1 MVKGISKQVIVLN
14 ATDRA
19 LFDQAIFILSDDAV
33 RGNGV
38 SNEMLL
44 EEANQLLKHHTHHRR
59 SGKDRYRLW
68 FAALGAGVTGIL
80 WLLTNLL

>member
-14 ATDRA
+14 ATDRS

-38 SNEMLL
+38 SNEKLL
-44 EEANQLLKHHTHHRR
+44 QEANKLLTNHTHQRR
-59 SGKDRYRLW
+59 WAKDRHRLW
-68 FAALGAGVTGIL
+68 FAALGAGATGIL
-80 WLLTNLL
+80 WLLTYLL

>member
-14 ATDRA
+14 ATDRS

-59 SGKDRYRLW
+59 WGKDRYRLL
-68 FAALGAGVTGIL
+68 FAVLGAGATGIL